1 MPAAVLSRPVRIG
14 TDCSGME
21 TPVMALK
28 KLKVPYDHMFSC
40 DIDKHVKAQIQKNF
54 PPVKWFDDLMTRD
67 NSSSATPSVDIYVA
81 GFPCQ
86 PFSAAGLQKG
96 FKDKRGM
103 VFYGCADY
111 IDCKRPRAFILENVK
126 RLINHEGGKTLNKV
140 MQTLEGIGDG
150 AYAVDWKLLDTQDHG
165 VPQSRPR
172 VYIIGIRKDCQRS
185 KITFPEPLERVSI
198 ESFLDPVKRKPTM
211 DTLPPKK
218 SKLQCSNVK
227 RVLKQLTA
235 AGKKPLTKTFVVD
248 HNSSPKFCS
257 WMHDKVK
264 CMTKS
269 RPGGHWVTSRGRAMN
284 LDEML
289 RCQGM
294 ERSFKQVVS
303 NSQLGAQIGNAM
315 SQNVIERLMLK
326 VLPAAGLVSY
336 RRRLVDRWQ
345 NSAARKAKVQVS
357 SRKRAASSSALPSK
371 RAKRA

>member
-14 TDCSGME
+14 TDCSVME

-40 DIDKHVKAQIQKNF
+40 DIDKHVKAQILENF
-54 PPVKWFDDLMTRD
+54 PSAEWYDDLMLRD
-67 NSSSATPSVDIYVA
+67 NSLSATPSVDIYVA

-126 RLINHEGGKTLNKV
+126 RLINHEGGQTLKKV

-150 AYAVDWKLLDTQDHG
+150 AYSVDWKLLDTQDHG

-172 VYIIGIRKDCQRS
+172 VYIVGIRKDCQRS
-185 KITFPEPLERVSI
+185 KISFPEPLERVSI

-211 DTLPPKK
+211 ETLPAK
-218 SKLQCSNVK
+218 SSKTQYVNVK
-227 RVLKQLTA
+227 RTLKQLTA
-235 AGKKPLTKTFVVD
+235 KGENPLTKTFIID
-248 HNSSPKFCS
+248 HNSSPKFCG
-257 WMHDKVK
+257 WMKDKVM

-269 RPGGHWVTSRGRAMN
+269 RARGHWVTSRGRPMN
-284 LDEML
+284 VNEM
-289 RCQGM
+289 RDVRGWNA
-294 ERSFKQVVS
+294 RSSKWS
-303 NSQLGAQIGNAM
+303 PTCNW
-315 SQNVIERLMLK
+315 
-326 VLPAAGLVSY
+326 
-336 RRRLVDRWQ
+336 RRR
-345 NSAARKAKVQVS
+345 SAMQCRKM
-357 SRKRAASSSALPSK
+357 
-371 RAKRA
+371 